1 MQAQLYLSYE
11 CRSHCSE
18 CKKQNGNYCAAC
30 GNNLY
35 LSEGACS
42 SSCSSNLG
50 YDFIDGKKAC
60 INCKATYGQ
69 YVDNNKCTDMIKGK
83 FAYPDSKYGVLYH
96 VTQIAHLVEIKPQI
110 VNLVLM
116 VYMF

>member
-18 CKKQNGNYCAAC
+18 CKKQNGNYCTTC
-30 GNNLY
+30 KNNLY
-35 LSEGACS
+35 LLEGACS

-50 YDFIDGKKAC
+50 YDFIDDKKAC

-69 YVDNNKCTDMIKGK
+69 YVDNNKCTDMIKVNLLILIVNMV
-83 FAYPDSKYGVLYH
+83 YYIH
-96 VTQIAHLVEIKPQI
+96 VTQIVHILSR
-110 VNLVLM
+110 
-116 VYMF
+116 